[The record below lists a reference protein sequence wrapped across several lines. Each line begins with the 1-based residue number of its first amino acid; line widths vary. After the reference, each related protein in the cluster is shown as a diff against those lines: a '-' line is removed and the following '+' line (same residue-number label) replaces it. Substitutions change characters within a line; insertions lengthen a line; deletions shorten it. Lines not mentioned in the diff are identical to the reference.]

1 MQDCAALLGTL
12 DRSNTLEALDLQ
24 YAMYKQHSSGLLSR
38 EQHIAM
44 RAARSVPFFLFQH
57 QQTAADIL
65 GEQEDTFVRFAD
77 AMFPLASRLNA
88 RRIHRALVAL
98 SKKSKTPLKQVV
110 LLYIQTLRVYYMR
123 E

>member
-38 EQHIAM
+38 EHHIAM

-65 GEQEDTFVRFAD
+65 GEGEDTFVRFAD

-98 SKKSKTPLKQVV
+98 SKKSKMPLKQVV
-110 LLYIQTLRVYYMR
+110 LLYIQTLRVYNMR